1 MKTILF
7 LLLSLALFS
16 CQGGH
21 KQDVKSTEETKHQ
34 IVDTASVYYINP
46 LPLYFILGG
55 DTVYTLVDGGLV
67 FPIHTSAPD
76 DPDLFIDLNNYVK
89 KKVANAHLG
98 KGSVDLVFIID
109 KEGYVRDVTVEKS
122 AKESG
127 ANPNVAARMDSIAC
141 KVIANLPRFTA
152 PATRKG
158 KSVNFLKRW
167 TVRFE

>member
-1 MKTILF
+1 MKTIFF

-21 KQDVKSTEETKHQ
+21 KQDIKSAEEIKHQ

-46 LPLYFILGG
+46 LPLYFILRG

-76 DPDLFIDLNNYVK
+76 DPDLSIDLRNYVK
-89 KKVANAHLG
+89 KKVADTHLG

-109 KEGYVRDVTVEKS
+109 KEGYVRDVTIEKS
-122 AKESG
+122 ARENG
-127 ANPNVAARMDSIAC
+127 ASPNVAARMDSIAC
-141 KVIANLPRFTA
+141 KVITNLPRFTA
-152 PATRKG
+152 P
-158 KSVNFLKRW
+158 NFLKRW